1 MTLPTFSM
9 TGKVTLITGGR
20 RGLGHAFALA
30 FAEAGADVAFCDIDE
45 SSKFY
50 FTTPGVKSRPPG
62 GGSNLELAANDIRKF
77 GRRVLA
83 IEADISNK
91 DDVENMVQ
99 RVLVEFGKI
108 DILINNAGFLQSSF
122 LPMYE
127 IEDDIWESVTGVNL
141 KGCFFVSRAVARTM
155 VSKKRGNVINIAS
168 LGGLRPAPKSGAY
181 SVSKAGVIML
191 TKVLAR
197 DLGPYNIRVNAI
209 APGTMRT
216 DQGQRFMNGNP
227 DYAKVAVASLPL
239 GRLGSPEDI
248 VGTALFLASDAAKW
262 ITGQLICVDGG
273 ASA

>member
-1 MTLPTFSM
+1 MTLPTLSM
-9 TGKVTLITGGR
+9 EGKVALITGGR
-20 RGLGHAFALA
+20 RGLGRAFALA

-45 SSKFY
+45 SSKYF
-50 FTTPGVKSRPPG
+50 FTTPSVTSRPTS
-62 GGSNLELAANDIRKF
+62 GGSALEQAANDIRKF
-77 GRRVLA
+77 GHRVLA
-83 IEADISNK
+83 IKADVSNK
-91 DDVENMVQ
+91 EDVENMVQ
-99 RVLVEFGKI
+99 RVLAEFGEI

-127 IEDDIWESVTGVNL
+127 IDDDIWESVIGVNL

-155 VSKKRGNVINIAS
+155 VSKKKGNIINIAS
-168 LGGLRPAPKSGAY
+168 LGGLRPTPKSGAY
-181 SVSKAGVIML
+181 SISKAGVIML

-197 DLGPYNIRVNAI
+197 DLGPHNIRVNAI

-216 DQGQRFMNGNP
+216 DQGQIFMNANP
-227 DYAKVAVASLPL
+227 DYAKTAEASLPL

-248 VGTALFLASDAAKW
+248 VGTALFLASDAARW